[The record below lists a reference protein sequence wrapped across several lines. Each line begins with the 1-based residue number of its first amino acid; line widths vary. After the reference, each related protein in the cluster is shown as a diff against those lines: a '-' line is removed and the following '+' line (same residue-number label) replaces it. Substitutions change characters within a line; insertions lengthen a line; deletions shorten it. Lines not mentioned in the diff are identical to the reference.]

1 MAAARRRDVLT
12 RRWERFWFARVPPHV
27 YALYRAAVGLVGC
40 LTMAGLADV
49 PMLLAIDGLAP
60 APGGGLGVREALHT
74 AGLGL
79 TTAWLLFAGNLL
91 AFVCLIAGLWTT
103 VASLAAFVGTAA
115 LIWWNPLPLS
125 AAQHLLHILTF
136 YLLFVD
142 AGAVWSV
149 DAARRGRQTPHG
161 QPIWPLRLLRYQV
174 CVMYA
179 SAAVWK
185 VFDPSWRDG
194 SALHYALNYDA
205 VQRWPWE
212 VPAML
217 APLLVGLS
225 WLTLAWE
232 GLFAPAML
240 NRRTRRIALW
250 MGVALHLGMWSVL
263 ELGPFTFTV
272 LAAYVA
278 FLEPEHVPALGQ
290 RLVSAGNSIS
300 RRLAQRRARG
310 LSRSRSSTSQ
320 PLS

>member
-1 MAAARRRDVLT
+1 MAAAGRRDVLT

-27 YALYRAAVGLVGC
+27 YALYRMAVGLVGC

-49 PMLLAIDGLAP
+49 PMLLAIDGIAP
-60 APGGGLGVREALHT
+60 SPGGGLGVRAALQA

-79 TTAWLLFAGNLL
+79 TAAWLLYAANLL
-91 AFVCLIAGLWTT
+91 AFVLLTVGFWTT
-103 VASLAAFVGTAA
+103 FASLAAFAGTAA

-142 AGAVWSV
+142 AGAVWSA
-149 DAARRGRQTPHG
+149 DAARRGRQVPPD

-174 CVMYA
+174 CMMYA
-179 SAAVWK
+179 SAALWK
-185 VFDPSWRDG
+185 LFEPSWRDG

-205 VQRWPWE
+205 VQRWPAE
-212 VPAML
+212 IPAML
-217 APLLVGLS
+217 APVLVGLS

-240 NRRTRRIALW
+240 TRRTRAIALW
-250 MGVALHLGMWSVL
+250 TGVALHLGMWSVL

-278 FLEPEHVPALGQ
+278 FLEPEHVPALG
-290 RLVSAGNSIS
+290 RRIVSAGNSASWRLSRRRS
-300 RRLAQRRARG
+300 RRLA
-310 LSRSRSSTSQ
+310 RSRSSSSL